1 MNQQWHFF
9 LGEAFALIKNHSFA
23 PPGHM
28 INVSL
33 LAAIPLS
40 VASKKLT
47 TPCINDEENF
57 RFRAIASLSPKHS
70 ILTTDARS

>member
-23 PPGHM
+23 PQVM

-33 LAAIPLS
+33 LAVIPLS
-40 VASKKLT
+40 AASKKLT
-47 TPCINDEENF
+47 TPSLNDEETF
-57 RFRAIASLSPKHS
+57 RLGAIASLSPKHS